1 MLYIVGF
8 GCDQKYPVIRYF
20 AVHLYFLCGFII
32 VHSYCS
38 SVEHRAFLKLF
49 HLVLHKASHFATFQL
64 SPAFCSSQILSR
76 FSLSTPHPCT
86 LSVSVQCMSFYCTLW
101 FMQCMANLVPFSLL
115 YLLFS
120 RRLIFLFNN
129 SSFEI
134 VTAYMT
140 FKYLQASVYKYWD

>member
-49 HLVLHKASHFATFQL
+49 HLVLHKASHFATF
-64 SPAFCSSQILSR
+64 
-76 FSLSTPHPCT
+76 
-86 LSVSVQCMSFYCTLW
+86 
-101 FMQCMANLVPFSLL
+101 
-115 YLLFS
+115 
-120 RRLIFLFNN
+120 
-129 SSFEI
+129 
-134 VTAYMT
+134 
-140 FKYLQASVYKYWD
+140 